1 MVMADA
7 ENKWRVNKQVNLSV
21 VVQLVFLASL
31 IIGTWVNLQRQLCL
45 LRADMDRLIK
55 CQERFSRRIDSLNE
69 QSIGFEY
76 RIRSVERKSN
86 SKDGSI

>member
-1 MVMADA
+1 MANV
-7 ENKWRVNKQVNLSV
+7 ENKWRVNKQINLSV
-21 VVQLVFLASL
+21 VVQLVVLASL

-55 CQERFSRRIDSLNE
+55 CQENFSQRISRLNE

-76 RIRSVERKSN
+76 RLRSVEGIKN
-86 SKDGSI
+86 